1 MTSDSA
7 HRHRLP
13 RVSRLVLV
21 AALVTALAACGGGD
35 DESGGETSPTEP
47 QDAPSTTSAVDRSS
61 GKTFRNNDFGF
72 TFRYPDDFEQGT
84 VKSSAETAGG
94 EPVAETALA
103 LDEDNA
109 LFIAKYALNVA
120 VTGANIEDV
129 VPEVDGLVRQLTGQ
143 PASGRTGEVGGL
155 PAVRYDNVSL
165 KEPPNGMSRL
175 VFLFDQKTEYLINC
189 QSTPSEREEVERGCD
204 QVLSTLV
211 KT

>member
-1 MTSDSA
+1 MTRDSVHL
-7 HRHRLP
+7 HRPP
-13 RVSRLVLV
+13 RVFRLAFV

-35 DESGGETSPTEP
+35 DSGP
-47 QDAPSTTSAVDRSS
+47 
-61 GKTFRNNDFGF
+61 KTFRNDDFGF
-72 TFRYPDDFEQGT
+72 TFRYPGDFEQGT
-84 VKSSAETAGG
+84 VKSRAETPGG

-109 LFIAKYALNVA
+109 LLIAKYALDVA

-155 PAVRYDNVSL
+155 PAIRYDDVSL
-165 KEPPNGMSRL
+165 KQPPNGRSRL
-175 VFLFDQKTEYLINC
+175 VFLFDQRTEYLINC
-189 QSTPSEREEVERGCD
+189 QSTPAEREEVDRGCD
-204 QVLSTLV
+204 QVLSTLA